1 MMVFDRFV
9 IALGAVVDDANDVV
23 ENITRRLPRYLPARL
38 MQGRAEVV
46 RCRATTKT
54 GVQCKRRLVPGSNY
68 CFQHRQDSGLLIVIE
83 APDKAARKTSDLPQE
98 TWAAMVRG
106 ASRLAAWS
114 PKLRA
119 QVLSGERISGVRQV
133 ARRMVE
139 SLQDGANDV
148 VANIARRLPW
158 HLPTR
163 LMEGQAE
170 VVPCRGTVQSG
181 AQCKDRPVP
190 GSAYCFQHRNQA
202 KSDGRLFIV
211 LEARDKATKMTSDL
225 SRKTWT
231 ATVGATTRLAA
242 WSPKLRAQVLSG
254 ERILGLRRIAGGA
267 VKLLQVRRKW
277 VSSAMVLLFVA
288 AIPIAFLTAAGGDLD
303 SLARFAAEIISRN
316 PPAREGNPNTFGRQE
331 TPTDNPNAAGG
342 FTLDGTRAP
351 GSDFTGAYVV
361 GVEHLSADSSLL
373 QIFVPAGVEGT
384 YRAVVNASEGVE
396 YQCVILPQFK
406 DRLYCIG
413 PSLPGTSQINIQIFR
428 IDEVDGSESLVFETN
443 YTTGEFAPLATPSPN
458 FGPYGIGFVWPDR
471 FNEAEVEREY
481 ASSSVLAP
489 ASALATMLVVGV
501 WLLPRFP

>member
-23 ENITRRLPRYLPARL
+23 ENITRRLPWHLPTRL
-38 MQGRAEVV
+38 MEGQAEVV

-83 APDKAARKTSDLPQE
+83 APDKAARKTSDLSQE

-133 ARRMVE
+133 ARRMAE
-139 SLQDGANDV
+139 SLQDGAIDV
-148 VANIARRLPW
+148 AESLARRLPW

-170 VVPCRGTVQSG
+170 VVRCRGTVQSG
-181 AQCKDRPVP
+181 AQCKHRPVP

-242 WSPKLRAQVLSG
+242 LSPKLRAQVLSG
-254 ERILGLRRIAGGA
+254 MRISGVRQVARRM
-267 VKLLQVRRKW
+267 VESLQEQRRW
-277 VSSAMVLLFVA
+277 VTSAMVLLFVA
-288 AIPIAFLTAAGGDLD
+288 AVPIAILTMADGDLN
-303 SLARFAAEIISRN
+303 SLARFAAEIIPRN
-316 PPAREGNPNTFGRQE
+316 PPAREANPNTFGRQE
-331 TPTDNPNAAGG
+331 TPTDDPNAAGG
-342 FTLDGTRAP
+342 FTLDEARTPGT
-351 GSDFTGAYVV
+351 DFAGAYVV

-384 YRAVVNASEGVE
+384 YKAIVSASEGVE
-396 YQCVILPQFK
+396 YQCVILHPYT
-406 DRLYCIG
+406 DRLHCFG
-413 PSLPGTSQINIQIFR
+413 PRLPEESQINVQIFK
-428 IDEVDGSESLVFETN
+428 IDEVDGSQNLVFETN
-443 YTTGEFAPLATPSPN
+443 YTTGEFDSLATPSPD
-458 FGPYGIGFVWPDR
+458 F
-471 FNEAEVEREY
+471 
-481 ASSSVLAP
+481 AP
-489 ASALATMLVVGV
+489 LEGS
-501 WLLPRFP
+501 